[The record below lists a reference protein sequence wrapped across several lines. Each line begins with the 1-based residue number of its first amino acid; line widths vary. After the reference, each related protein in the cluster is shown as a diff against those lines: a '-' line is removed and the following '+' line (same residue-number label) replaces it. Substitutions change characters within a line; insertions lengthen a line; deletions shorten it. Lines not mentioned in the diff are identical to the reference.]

1 MFCLSLML
9 FLITN
14 FPLFGRLERCLRLG
28 TKYLLIIYCCPAFN
42 VPWLFCLTCSV
53 KYICKAGTLLNNME
67 DSINDVKRLL
77 IPLSAQVSRVYMWA
91 WGNWNSFIVNKELSL
106 AEVTHALIVTEKKK
120 KDDVLGWNWAEE
132 LIASPSLLYACWDL
146 SFSPRF
152 LVFVSENLHLS
163 TLIASNSS
171 HH

>member
-28 TKYLLIIYCCPAFN
+28 TKYLLIIYCCPALN

-106 AEVTHALIVTEKKK
+106 AEVTHALIVTGKKK
-120 KDDVLGWNWAEE
+120 NGRCLRLELNWR
-132 LIASPSLLYACWDL
+132 INSISIMLYACWDL
-146 SFSPRF
+146 SSSPRF